1 MKIHRE
7 NIDIDFTRPVV
18 TIGMFD
24 GVHRGHMSL
33 IKSVTSKARSI
44 SGDSVLITFEPH
56 PRIVL
61 SKEGLEL
68 KFLTSLDEKKDLLD
82 KAGVDHLLVLPFT
95 REMSKIPAGDFVKMI
110 LVDRVIIHHLIMGFD
125 HHFGHKGLG
134 SHETIQ
140 KWAAKYDF
148 GVSRIE
154 ALTDKDVTISSTT
167 IRNYLTTGMLKE
179 ANYLLGYDY
188 FLKGKVVQGK
198 RIGSKM
204 GYPTANI
211 RPVYPYKLIPSEGV
225 YAVEVLIG
233 SLKYKGMLYIG
244 TRPTLEDWG
253 GEMTVEVNIFDL
265 EDDLYGRDLTIVFKH
280 RLRGDIKFDNTELLY
295 RQIEKDKE
303 DTLHLLG

>member
-1 MKIHRE
+1 MRIHWE
-7 NIDIDFTRPVV
+7 NIDLDFRRPVV
-18 TIGMFD
+18 TTGMFD

-33 IKSVTSKARSI
+33 IKAVISKARSI

-61 SKEGLEL
+61 SKEGMEL
-68 KFLTSLDEKKDLLD
+68 KFLTGLEEKRDLLE
-82 KAGVDHLLVLPFT
+82 KAGVDHLVVMPFT
-95 REMSKIPAGDFVKMI
+95 HEVSKISACDFVKKI
-110 LVDRVIIHHLIMGFD
+110 LVDKVIIHHLIMGFD

-134 SHETIQ
+134 SHETILEC
-140 KWAAKYDF
+140 AAKYGF

-167 IRNYLTTGMLKE
+167 IRNWLTTGMLKE
-179 ANYLLGYDY
+179 ANDLLGYDY

-198 RIGSKM
+198 KLGSKM

-225 YAVEVLIG
+225 YAVEVLIE

-244 TRPTLEDWG
+244 SRPTLEGWG

-265 EDDLYGRDLTIVFKH
+265 GDDLYGRDLTIIFKH
-280 RLRGDIKFDNTELLY
+280 RLRGDMKFDNTESLY
-295 RQIEKDKE
+295 RQIENDKE
-303 DTLHLLG
+303 DTLRLLP